1 MWLPRQQDKLLS
13 LVLAASG
20 LVPIPASVTAKW
32 LSLKGGKLCETATM
46 HACSTNAATNLS
58 NGCDS
63 AVAPLTVQVE
73 LGELSKIIQRR
84 PARQLKKKS
93 SKNL

>member
-1 MWLPRQQDKLLS
+1 VQHEHDQ
-13 LVLAASG
+13 
-20 LVPIPASVTAKW
+20 
-32 LSLKGGKLCETATM
+32 
-46 HACSTNAATNLS
+46 TNNSANTATNLS

-84 PARQLKKKS
+84 DS
-93 SKNL
+93 